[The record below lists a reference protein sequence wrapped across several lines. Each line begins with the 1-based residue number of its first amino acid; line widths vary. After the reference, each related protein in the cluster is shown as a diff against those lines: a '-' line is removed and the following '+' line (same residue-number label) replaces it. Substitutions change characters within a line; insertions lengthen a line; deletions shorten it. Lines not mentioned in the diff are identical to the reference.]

1 LRAEGEQQ
9 VEGKQEGFRKKVIQ
23 MATGT
28 FLAQGLTVAI
38 SPLLTRLYTPTDF
51 GILAVMLTLVGT
63 LATFSS
69 MRYEVALPIPEDE
82 EVAANLLVANLI
94 IVGITTVIAALGVF
108 IFKSYLLRL
117 LQAPQ
122 LGPYLW
128 LFPVSLLGIGVYEVL
143 SFWGIRRQA
152 YKMLSRTRITQSLAQ
167 VAVQLGMPFFLH
179 GPAGLLVGDAVG
191 RSQGSG
197 TLGRWVLK
205 TEAEH
210 LKKVTK
216 KGMIAA
222 LKRYRD
228 FPIFNTSTTFMNNFT
243 LRIPGLFLAA
253 QFGPAVAGLYALGQR
268 VFVLPETVIAASVGK
283 VFYGEAAR
291 IGAGDPQGLMKLF
304 WRTVAR
310 MTLLGV
316 PVIVALAVAARVL
329 FPIIFGEQW
338 RMGGVYAQYLAFVS
352 LVDFMSSCAGSTI
365 FVLERQGIMFLREL
379 IRLIIVLLAFGYCML
394 FHVDT
399 LHAVQAYAVSGVLG
413 YLLHGATTWYAIHL
427 QCRKLELAAGV
438 QP

>member
-1 LRAEGEQQ
+1 M
-9 VEGKQEGFRKKVIQ
+9 EGKEGFRKKVIQ

-28 FLAQGLTVAI
+28 FLAQGLTVAV
-38 SPLLTRLYTPTDF
+38 SPLLTRLYTPADF

-63 LATFSS
+63 LSTFSS

-82 EVAANLLVANLI
+82 EVAANLLVANLV
-94 IVGITTVIAALGVF
+94 IVGCTTLIAIIGVF
-108 IFKSYLLRL
+108 LFKGYLLRL
-117 LQAPQ
+117 LHGPE

-128 LFPVSLLGIGVYEVL
+128 LFPVSLLGIGLYEVL
-143 SFWGIRRQA
+143 SYWGIRRQA
-152 YKMLSRTRITQSLAQ
+152 YKMLGRTRITQSLSQA
-167 VAVQLGMPFFLH
+167 AVQLGMPFFMH

-205 TEAEH
+205 NEAEH
-210 LKKVTK
+210 LKKVSK
-216 KGMIAA
+216 QGMIAA

-228 FPIFNTSTTFMNNFT
+228 FPIFSTGTMFMNNFT

-253 QFGPAVAGLYALGQR
+253 QFGPAVAGLYSLGQR

-291 IGAGDPQGLMKLF
+291 IGAGDPQGLMRLF

-310 MTLLGV
+310 MALLGL
-316 PVIVALAVAARVL
+316 PVIVALAVIARIM

-338 RMGGVYAQYLAFVS
+338 RMAGIYAQYLAFVS
-352 LVDFMSSCAGSTI
+352 LVDFMSTCAGSTI

-379 IRLIIVLLAFGYCML
+379 ARLVFVLLAFGYCML
-394 FHVDT
+394 RHVDT
-399 LHAVQAYAVSGVLG
+399 LHAVQAYAVAGVLG
-413 YLLHGATTWYAIHL
+413 YLLHGITTWYAIHL
-427 QCRKLELAAGV
+427 QCRKLELAAEV